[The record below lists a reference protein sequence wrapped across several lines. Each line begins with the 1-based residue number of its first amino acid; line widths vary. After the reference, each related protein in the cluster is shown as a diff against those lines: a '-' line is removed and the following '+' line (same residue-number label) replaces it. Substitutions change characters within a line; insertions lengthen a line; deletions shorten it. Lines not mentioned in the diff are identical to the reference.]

1 MSSDDPE
8 QLVVL
13 GTDPHIINACHER
26 GFSAVVVRDVR
37 AHLRGDNALPPGFS
51 EAVVGDIS
59 DIGEVMAGLMRVG
72 DGRLPAGL
80 VGVATTNEF
89 AVATCAWLRSELGLP
104 GPSLEGVVR
113 MRDKHAQKDAVRAA
127 GIPTAG
133 SRVSVAGSPVWE
145 APYPGPCVVKPVAGA
160 GTENTYK
167 CTSELD
173 YHRVMRSLALRASS
187 PLVVEDLVDV
197 GEEWLVDGVVQDGR
211 LVFASLARYG
221 EPLLTYTAR
230 AEVGVGRNV
239 LRIFRVDGH
248 EDEETCRVARDV
260 AERSLTALRYGDG
273 VFHLELLRERG
284 TGTFLFGECAA
295 RRGGAMVQEEVAL
308 KHGFSLA
315 GAAVD
320 IALGRAVRSSRTLDE
335 RFVGS
340 TYLHLPPGTIL
351 SVARPEDLQELGF
364 VHDVYISAL
373 VGPNDPPATMSTSYR
388 QGMCVVSARSVYEL
402 EDYMDQARQRFRE
415 RSVVA
420 PTNGTKAEIRK
431 FMAGRRRG

>member
-1 MSSDDPE
+1 
-8 QLVVL
+8 
-13 GTDPHIINACHER
+13 
-26 GFSAVVVRDVR
+26 
-37 AHLRGDNALPPGFS
+37 
-51 EAVVGDIS
+51 
-59 DIGEVMAGLMRVG
+59 
-72 DGRLPAGL
+72 
-80 VGVATTNEF
+80 
-89 AVATCAWLRSELGLP
+89 
-104 GPSLEGVVR
+104 
-113 MRDKHAQKDAVRAA
+113 
-127 GIPTAG
+127 
-133 SRVSVAGSPVWE
+133 
-145 APYPGPCVVKPVAGA
+145 
-160 GTENTYK
+160 
-167 CTSELD
+167 
-173 YHRVMRSLALRASS
+173 
-187 PLVVEDLVDV
+187 
-197 GEEWLVDGVVQDGR
+197 
-211 LVFASLARYG
+211 
-221 EPLLTYTAR
+221 
-230 AEVGVGRNV
+230 
-239 LRIFRVDGH
+239 
-248 EDEETCRVARDV
+248 
-260 AERSLTALRYGDG
+260 
-273 VFHLELLRERG
+273 
-284 TGTFLFGECAA
+284 
-295 RRGGAMVQEEVAL
+295 MVQEEVAL